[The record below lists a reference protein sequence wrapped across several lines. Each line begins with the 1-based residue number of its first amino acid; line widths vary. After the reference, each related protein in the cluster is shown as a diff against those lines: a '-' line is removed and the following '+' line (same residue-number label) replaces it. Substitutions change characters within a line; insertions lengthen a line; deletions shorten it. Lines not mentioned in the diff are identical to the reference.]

1 MSKLEELGI
10 SPEVIKKIAAKVKE
24 IIASKQFGESD
35 VVQAIVAEVKKYI
48 KNPPDTEELAKIIA
62 SYVQKVKSGEIDVEK
77 YKGYAS

>member
-10 SPEVIKKIAAKVKE
+10 SPEVIKKVAAKVKE